1 MSILYILFV
10 IFRDVGKILGTWT
23 GAVIAKSPPAIKKYT
38 AGGLIPQGGIV
49 IGLALL
55 IRQNSAF
62 NSFSDIV
69 ISIVIGATVIHEFV
83 GPIFTKLALV
93 KAGEINK
100 GG

>member
-1 MSILYILFV
+1 
-10 IFRDVGKILGTWT
+10 
-23 GAVIAKSPPAIKKYT
+23 
-38 AGGLIPQGGIV
+38 LIPQGGIV

-62 NSFSDIV
+62 SSFSDIV

-83 GPIFTKLALV
+83 GPIFAKLALM